1 LLLFSR
7 SKSTGEFAQKSLR
20 AGQHRNPEAD
30 IAEATNFLREYFPSM
45 VPPGDESPLSRR
57 TS

>member
-1 LLLFSR
+1 VNSP
-7 SKSTGEFAQKSLR
+7 KSLC
-20 AGQHRNPEAD
+20 APGSTEIAEAD